1 MVPDKANNGTK
12 HPPQKVNGDKESSK
26 FKSEIDDMWLGME
39 RRKFS
44 YTIHVPER
52 RSRSKR
58 SKNE

>member
-12 HPPQKVNGDKESSK
+12 HLPQKVNENKESSK
-26 FKSEIDDMWLGME
+26 FKSEIDDLWLGME

-52 RSRSKR
+52 RSRENR
-58 SKNE
+58 SRHE

>member
-12 HPPQKVNGDKESSK
+12 HPPQKVKENKESSK
-26 FKSEIDDMWLGME
+26 FESETDDLWLGLE

-52 RSRSKR
+52 RYKKNPSKH
-58 SKNE
+58 E